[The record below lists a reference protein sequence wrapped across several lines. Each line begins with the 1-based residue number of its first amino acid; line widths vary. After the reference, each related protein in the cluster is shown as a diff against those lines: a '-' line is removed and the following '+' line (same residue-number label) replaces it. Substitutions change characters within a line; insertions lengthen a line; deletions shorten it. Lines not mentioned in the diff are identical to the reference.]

1 MLPFQNPNSAF
12 RQYKKSTFPRNTLRA
27 RGLLFRQSKSISLQ
41 LINSVLHLRFDCAT
55 QYYICH
61 HFKSI
66 TLVFTRYFYL
76 KISEKILVEYRFI
89 VLQYFII
96 SATLS
101 LIFKSTPKVFY
112 KKRCSKKF
120 HKIHTKTSVSEPLF

>member
-12 RQYKKSTFPRNTLRA
+12 RQSKKSTFPRNALRA
-27 RGLLFRQSKSISLQ
+27 RSLLYRQSKSISLQ
-41 LINSVLHLRFDCAT
+41 LINSVLHLRFDCVT

-66 TLVFTRYFYL
+66 TLVFTRYFYP

-89 VLQYFII
+89 VFQYLI
-96 SATLS
+96 SATLR
-101 LIFKSTPKVFY
+101 LMFKSTPKVFY
-112 KKRCSKKF
+112 KKRCSKTF
-120 HKIHTKTSVSEPLF
+120 HKIHTKTPVSEPLF